1 MPFIKTELPGV
12 FIFEPRVFEDSR
24 GFFFE
29 AYNEQTFR
37 KEGITTL
44 FIQDNQS
51 FSRKGTIRGLHYQL
65 EPWAQA
71 KLVRVLQGNIL
82 DVIVDIRI
90 GSPTYA
96 RTLSIELSGEN
107 KKQLFIP
114 RGFAHGFSV
123 LSESAEI
130 LYKCDQLYNKDS
142 ESGIRYNDSDLHIDW
157 KVKAGSETVSDKDLQ
172 LPVFTLAKNNF
183 EFKG

>member
-1 MPFIKTELPGV
+1 MPFIKHEFPGV

-24 GFFFE
+24 GYFFE
-29 AYNEQTFR
+29 AYNEQTFSQ
-37 KEGITTL
+37 EGITTR

-51 FSRKGTIRGLHYQL
+51 FSRRGIIRGLHYQL

-71 KLVRVLQGNIL
+71 KLVRVLQGVIL
-82 DVIVDIRI
+82 DVIVDIRK
-90 GSPTYA
+90 GSPTYGEA
-96 RTLSIELSGEN
+96 LSIELSGDN

-123 LSESAEI
+123 LSESADL
-130 LYKCDQLYNKDS
+130 LYKCDQLYNRES
-142 ESGIRYNDSDLHIDW
+142 ESGIRYNDPVLKIDW
-157 KVKAGSETVSDKDLQ
+157 MVKAGTETVSEKDLQ
-172 LPVFTLAKNNF
+172 LPPFSAAKNNF

>member
-1 MPFIKTELPGV
+1 MPFIKQEFPGV

-24 GFFFE
+24 GYFFE
-29 AYNEQTFR
+29 AYNEQTFTA
-37 KEGITTL
+37 EGINTR

-51 FSRKGTIRGLHYQL
+51 FSRRGIVRGLHYQL

-71 KLVRVLQGNIL
+71 KLVRVLQGVIL
-82 DVIVDIRI
+82 DVIVDIRK
-90 GSPTYA
+90 GSPTYGK
-96 RTLSIELSGEN
+96 TLCIELSAEN

-123 LSESAEI
+123 LSESADI
-130 LYKCDQLYNKDS
+130 LYKCDQLYNKES
-142 ESGIRYNDSDLHIDW
+142 ESGIRYNDPVLNIDW
-157 KVKAGSETVSDKDLQ
+157 KVETGKETVSDKDLE
-172 LPVFTLAKNNF
+172 LPFFSAAKINF

>member
-1 MPFIKTELPGV
+1 MPFIKTEFPGV
-12 FIFEPRVFEDSR
+12 LIFEPRVFEDSR

-29 AYNEQTFR
+29 AYNEQTFGQ
-37 KEGITTL
+37 EGLTTR

-51 FSRKGTIRGLHYQL
+51 FSRKGIIRGLHYQL

-71 KLVRVLQGNIL
+71 KLVRVLQGVIL

-96 RTLSIELSGEN
+96 KALSIELSGEN
-107 KKQLFIP
+107 KRQLYIP

-123 LSESAEI
+123 LSESADL
-130 LYKCDQLYNKDS
+130 LYKCDQLYNKQS
-142 ESGIRYNDSDLHIDW
+142 ESGIRYNDPDLHIDW
-157 KVKAGSETVSDKDLQ
+157 KVRAGEETVSDKDLL
-172 LPVFTLAKNNF
+172 LPFFSDAKNNF